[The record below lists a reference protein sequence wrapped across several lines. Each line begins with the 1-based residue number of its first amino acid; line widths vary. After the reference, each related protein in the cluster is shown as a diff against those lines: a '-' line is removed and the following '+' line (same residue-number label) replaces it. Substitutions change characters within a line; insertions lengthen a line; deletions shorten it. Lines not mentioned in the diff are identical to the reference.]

1 MWYSNVQVKKE
12 KDDDEPKEK
21 IDWGSSALG
30 HLKQEKDSDKD
41 KKKRKKKEDDSSG
54 KEEGEVF
61 IFFFTNCLPWG
72 FVCGILFCWGAI
84 KYVP

>member
-1 MWYSNVQVKKE
+1 MKKE
-12 KDDDEPKEK
+12 RDDDEPKEK

-30 HLKQEKDSDKD
+30 HLKQEKDSDKE

-61 IFFFTNCLPWG
+61 IFFLSLLIASLHLALIFFG
-72 FVCGILFCWGAI
+72 
-84 KYVP
+84 